1 MSGQKVLVV
10 CLVVTAVVLLVA
22 VAVTTPWRPLPD
34 IPGGSVAPDA
44 ARDFSAAE
52 IARGRELAEQARPP
66 VYLSMALSLIVS
78 LLLGLTPLGARL
90 TTAVARPFGGGWV
103 WQVLI
108 GGLVLLLVGRAVAL
122 PFDAR
127 LEVVRRKYGLSVQ
140 NWSGWWLDVAKG
152 FAMSAALV
160 LGVALALFAL
170 VRHWPRAAWP
180 IAAGAG
186 ALLVVAISFLYPLLV
201 EPAFNKF
208 HSMPEGPLRTS
219 LLELAEKD
227 GVPVEDVLVAD
238 ASRRTTA
245 LNAYVS
251 GFGST
256 RRIVVYDTTVKSA
269 SPREIE
275 LITAHELGHA
285 KRNDV
290 LHGTLIG
297 AAGTAAGVCVIG
309 LLMTWRPLLG
319 RAGADGPGDP
329 RALALL
335 LAVVA
340 VVTTLSGPAQML
352 ISRRLEA
359 RADVHALDLTRDPDA
374 FIAMQRRLAL
384 TNRSNLTPNPVLH
397 VLFGSHPSTAE
408 RIALARDWARLH
420 GVPEGTSPRP

>member
-1 MSGQKVLVV
+1 MTVQKILVV
-10 CLVVTAVVLLVA
+10 CLAVTAVVLVA
-22 VAVTTPWRPLPD
+22 AVVLTTPWRPLPHV
-34 IPGGSVAPDA
+34 PGGSVAPDA

-52 IARGRELAEQARPP
+52 IARGRALAEQARPP
-66 VYLSMALSLIVS
+66 VYLSMALSLVVS
-78 LLLGLTPLGARL
+78 LLLGLTPIGARL
-90 TTAVARPFGGGWV
+90 VTAVARPFGGGWV
-103 WQVLI
+103 WQVLL
-108 GGLVLLLVGRAVAL
+108 GGLVLMLVGRAVAL

-140 NWSGWWLDVAKG
+140 SWGDWWVDVAKG
-152 FAMSAALV
+152 FGMSAALV
-160 LGVALALFAL
+160 LPVLLGLFAL

-180 IAAGAG
+180 VAAGAG
-186 ALLVVAISFLYPLLV
+186 ALLVVAVSFLYPLLV
-201 EPAFNKF
+201 EPAFNNF

-219 LLELAEKD
+219 LLQLAEKD
-227 GVPVEDVLVAD
+227 GVPVKDVLVAD

-256 RRIVVYDTTVKSA
+256 RRIVVYDTTVNTA
-269 SPREIE
+269 DQREIE

-297 AAGTAAGVCVIG
+297 AAGVAAGICVVG
-309 LLMTWRPLLG
+309 LLMNWSPLLR
-319 RAGADGPGDP
+319 RASADGAGDP

-340 VVTTLSGPAQML
+340 VVTTLSGPVQML
-352 ISRRLEA
+352 VSRRLEA

-384 TNRSNLTPNPVLH
+384 ANKSNLTPNPVLQA
-397 VLFGSHPSTAE
+397 LFGSHPSTAE
-408 RIALARDWARLH
+408 RIALARDWAKLH
-420 GVPEGTSPRP
+420 GVPEGANRKP

>member
-1 MSGQKVLVV
+1 
-10 CLVVTAVVLLVA
+10 
-22 VAVTTPWRPLPD
+22 
-34 IPGGSVAPDA
+34 
-44 ARDFSAAE
+44 
-52 IARGRELAEQARPP
+52 
-66 VYLSMALSLIVS
+66 MALSLVVT

-90 TTAVARPFGGGWV
+90 VAAVARPLGGGWV
-103 WQVLI
+103 WQILL
-108 GGLVLLLVGRAVAL
+108 GGLALLLLGRAVAL

-127 LEVVRRKYGLSVQ
+127 LEVVRRNYGLSVQ
-140 NWSGWWLDVAKG
+140 TWSGWWLDIAKG
-152 FAMSAALV
+152 VGLTAVLLLPVLV
-160 LGVALALFAL
+160 ALFAL

-180 IAAGAG
+180 IAAAAG
-186 ALLVVAISFLYPLLV
+186 ALLVVAVSFLYPLLV

-208 HSMPEGPLRTS
+208 HKMPDGPLRTS
-219 LLELAEKD
+219 LLQLAEKD
-227 GVPVEDVLVAD
+227 GVKVDDVLVAD

-256 RRIVVYDTTVKSA
+256 RRIVVYDTALRTA
-269 SPREIE
+269 SQRDIE

-297 AAGTAAGVCVIG
+297 AAGMAAGICLVG
-309 LLMTWRPLLG
+309 LLMQWKPLLR
-319 RAGADGPGDP
+319 RASADDAGDP

-340 VVTTLSGPAQML
+340 VVMTLAGPAQTL

-359 RADVHALDLTRDPDA
+359 RADVHALDLTGDPEG

-384 TNRSNLTPNPVLH
+384 ANQSNLTPNPVLQ
-397 VLFGSHPSTAE
+397 VLFATHPSTAE
-408 RIALARDWARLH
+408 RIALARDWAKLH
-420 GVPEGTSPRP
+420 GVPEPASLRP

>member
-1 MSGQKVLVV
+1 MSGQKVLVL
-10 CLVVTAVVLLVA
+10 CLAVTAVVLLAA
-22 VAVTTPWRPLPD
+22 VAFTTPWRPLPD
-34 IPGGSVAPDA
+34 VPGGATAPDA

-52 IARGRELAEQARPP
+52 IARGRALAEQARPP
-66 VYLSMALSLIVS
+66 VYLAMALSLAVT

-90 TTAVARPFGGGWV
+90 VTAVARPFGGGWV
-103 WQVLI
+103 WQVLL
-108 GGLVLLLVGRAVAL
+108 GGLALLVVGRLVAL

-127 LEVVRRKYGLSVQ
+127 LEVVRRRHGLSVQ
-140 NWSGWWLDVAKG
+140 TWPGWWLDLAKG
-152 FAMSAALV
+152 FAMSSGLLLAVLV
-160 LGVALALFAL
+160 AFFAL
-170 VRHWPRAAWP
+170 LRHWPRAAWP

-208 HSMPEGPLRTS
+208 HPMPDGPLRTS
-219 LLELAEKD
+219 LMQLAEKD

-256 RRIVVYDTTVKSA
+256 RRIVVYDTTVQTA
-269 SPREIE
+269 TAREIE

-297 AAGTAAGVCVIG
+297 AAGLAAGVCAAG
-309 LLMTWRPLLG
+309 LLVTWQPLLR
-319 RAGADGPGDP
+319 RAGADSAADP

-335 LAVVA
+335 MAVVA
-340 VVTTLSGPAQML
+340 VVATLSGPAQML
-352 ISRRLEA
+352 ISRRLET
-359 RADVHALDLTRDPDA
+359 RADVHALDLTRDPEGM
-374 FIAMQRRLAL
+374 IAMQRRLAL
-384 TNRSNLTPNPVLH
+384 ANRSNLTPNPVLH
-397 VLFGSHPSTAE
+397 VLFGSHPATVD

-420 GVPEGTSPRP
+420 GEPVPASPRP